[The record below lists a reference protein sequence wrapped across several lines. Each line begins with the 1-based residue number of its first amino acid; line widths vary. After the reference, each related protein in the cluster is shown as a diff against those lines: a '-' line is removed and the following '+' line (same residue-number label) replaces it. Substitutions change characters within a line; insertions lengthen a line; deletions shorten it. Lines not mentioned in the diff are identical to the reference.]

1 MTAIQNLRLRAQREL
16 KHAAELKKLT
26 QSRVKHEYAA
36 QVLQEE
42 AMKIEQEARS

>member
-1 MTAIQNLRLRAQREL
+1 MTAIQTLRQRAQLEL
-16 KHAAELKKLT
+16 KRAADFKKLT
-26 QSRVKHEYAA
+26 PSREKHEYAA